1 MYVTLRIDFF
11 MRKCA
16 CCQQCVD
23 GLLYLFFY
31 EENIF
36 VFFFHQVLFPGHPFQ
51 LFLTGLEALQPG
63 RTLVAQLFV
72 MLDFFPDTGN
82 LPFQFNT
89 PDHAVLID
97 KPDHH
102 HEKHGDDDVL
112 VQVRFELQIP
122 IFQRFHGNGIVLQ
135 K

>member
-1 MYVTLRIDFF
+1 MYKAAPMENRYLPIATCSITRTEETRIKRAPTMYVTLRIDFF

-82 LPFQFNT
+82 LPFQFN
-89 PDHAVLID
+89 
-97 KPDHH
+97 
-102 HEKHGDDDVL
+102 
-112 VQVRFELQIP
+112 
-122 IFQRFHGNGIVLQ
+122 
-135 K
+135 